1 MRSDCVGGQLYKQ
14 ATLLLKTKRGH
25 CARPCGCY
33 DRRRRTAAATAAAGA
48 GGSFGRSIGRSG
60 RLRAA
65 DYDKKLNH

>member
-33 DRRRRTAAATAAAGA
+33 DRRRRTAAATA
-48 GGSFGRSIGRSG
+48 GGRVIRSVNRSVG
-60 RLRAA
+60 EV
-65 DYDKKLNH
+65 KGC